1 MAEGLSATEVG
12 KEIGGHAAHA
22 HSEGDRRD
30 RLISIAEALLLS
42 IVAIVAAWSGYSAA
56 KWGTE
61 SSLELA
67 KASAIRTKA
76 NGEFLE
82 SFTVRAQDASNFNA
96 WLSAYLAHDRTGQR
110 VAERRFR
117 PGYDVAFR
125 AWLETHP
132 FTDPKAPKGP
142 QYMPQYHPPGLARSV
157 ALNAKADH
165 LYAAGAKAGTTGD
178 KYVRVTV
185 ILASVLFIV
194 GISGHFRLRAARIG
208 LVCVGTA
215 LLVLAAIQILQLP
228 RPPA

>member
-12 KEIGGHAAHA
+12 KEIGEHAAHA
-22 HSEGDRRD
+22 AGRHD
-30 RLISIAEALLLS
+30 RLLSIAEALLLS
-42 IVAIVAAWSGYSAA
+42 VVAIVAAWAGYSAA

-61 SSLELA
+61 SSLKLA

-76 NGEFLE
+76 NGAYLE

-96 WLSAYLAHDRTGQR
+96 WFAAYLAHDRKGQS
-110 VAERRFR
+110 VAEKRFR

-125 AWLETHP
+125 AWLATHP
-132 FTDPKAPKGP
+132 FTDPNAPKGP

-157 ALNAKADH
+157 ALNAEADH
-165 LYAAGAKAGTTGD
+165 LYAEGEKAGTTGD

-194 GISGHFRLRAARIG
+194 GISGHFRLRAARVG
-208 LVCVGTA
+208 LVFVGTA
-215 LLVLAAIQILQLP
+215 LLVFAAIQILGLP